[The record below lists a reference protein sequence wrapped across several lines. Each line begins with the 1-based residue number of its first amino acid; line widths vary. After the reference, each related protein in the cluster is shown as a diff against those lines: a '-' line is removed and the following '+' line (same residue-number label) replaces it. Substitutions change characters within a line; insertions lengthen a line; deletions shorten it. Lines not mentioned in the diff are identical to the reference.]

1 MNEKKPV
8 KEKAKDKAPAPVVE
22 KPQAPAPV
30 ADVAP
35 VVKPATPAPVAP
47 KAKAPRMFFDP
58 LCPNG
63 PIPKQTPGPS
73 PEFIKAV
80 EDEIKRTGRVS
91 TVETKRMGRK

>member
-1 MNEKKPV
+1 MNEKKPGKV
-8 KEKAKDKAPAPVVE
+8 KDKAPAPTVE
-22 KPQAPAPV
+22 KPQALV

-35 VVKPATPAPVAP
+35 VVKPAAPTPVAP
-47 KAKAPRMFFDP
+47 KAKTPRMFFDP

-73 PEFIKAV
+73 PDFIKAV